1 MRVDVG
7 GVRLFVDVD
16 GAKLVPEGPWMR
28 ERPTV
33 ILVHSG
39 PGFDHQV
46 FKVHLGPRLTA
57 FAQVVYLDLRGHGR
71 SDPASAEQL
80 RLDVWADD
88 LHGLCEALGIERP
101 VILGHGFGALVATR
115 YISRYPDAASAL
127 VAEAPYARVV
137 PARMVEA
144 FDRVGGPEAGE
155 AARRFYD
162 EPTHATLA
170 EYLRT
175 CYPHVVRS
183 ASAEELTRSVFTAD
197 TFIAWAIAEGLSFD
211 LRDEL
216 SRIGVPTLV
225 LAGEDDPYS
234 PISAVREFADSLPEG
249 LARFRSFPGARHGIF
264 RDADPEAFDEL
275 RTFLD
280 DVAGDGASG
289 AAEPA

>member
-16 GAKLVPEGPWMR
+16 GAKLVPEGPRMR

-33 ILVHSG
+33 LLVHSG
-39 PGFDHQV
+39 PGFDHHV

-57 FAQVVYLDLRGHGR
+57 FAQVVYFDLRGHGR
-71 SDPASAEQL
+71 SDPASAEEL

-88 LHGLCEALGIERP
+88 VRALCDALGIERP
-101 VILGHGFGALVATR
+101 VVLGHGFGALVATR
-115 YISRYPDAASAL
+115 FLSRHPDAASAL

-162 EPTHATLA
+162 EPSHATLA

-175 CYPHVVRS
+175 CYPHVLRS
-183 ASAEELTRSVFTAD
+183 TSAEELTRSVFTAD
-197 TFIAWAIAEGLSFD
+197 TYVGWTVAEGLTFD
-211 LRDEL
+211 LREEL
-216 SRIGVPTLV
+216 ARIGVPTLV

-234 PISAVREFADSLPEG
+234 PITAVREFADSLPAD
-249 LARFRSFPGARHGIF
+249 LVRFRSFPGARHGIF
-264 RDADPEAFDEL
+264 RDADPDALDEVRAFLESL
-275 RTFLD
+275 Q
-280 DVAGDGASG
+280 APGGSG
-289 AAEPA
+289 AAESP